1 MRPERRCNCICLYN
15 FRDMFISPQQNN
27 AIEHDRET
35 RSLQTHERVT
45 EQTHG
50 QELHDRARGDNEF
63 EIPGVMD

>member
-1 MRPERRCNCICLYN
+1 
-15 FRDMFISPQQNN
+15 MFISPQQNN